1 MPTLPIS
8 AHALIGNSRGAALV
22 DRVGCIDWA
31 CLPRFDSP
39 SCFTALLGDE
49 RHGRWS
55 IAPAGGV
62 RRSTQRYRD
71 GTLVVETEF
80 VCEDGRLRVVDA
92 MPDADGRSEI
102 VRIVQGL
109 EGSVPMRA
117 VCNPRFGYGLH
128 AATWSRLD
136 DGWLGIG
143 EQGRVAHYAP
153 VGMQAQGDSLT
164 AEFRIDAGAEAAF
177 GMSWLAE
184 SQHPERI
191 DPQHELRRCEAQW
204 RAWAQRCRYR
214 GPHRAMVQR
223 SLITLKALIH
233 QPTGAIIAAPTASLP
248 EAIGGERNWDY
259 RYCWLR
265 DATFTLYALLGNGY
279 EDEAR
284 AWRDWLVNSV
294 DDHPDDIRVLYA
306 VDGAVCTTERIADWL
321 PGYRDSRPVRFGN
334 GAAGQFQLDVRGEVM
349 DLLHT
354 AHENGLDLVQD
365 VWATQC
371 ELLDDLER
379 RWHLPDSGIWEI
391 RGEPRH
397 FVHSKA
403 MAWVAFDRAIRTA
416 QGFGLTAPMERWVAC
431 REAIRADIYRHGF
444 DRRRGCFVQRYG
456 SDELDAS
463 LLLLPLLGFIRPDHP
478 DALRTLDAVQA
489 ELKVDGLLRR
499 YHPDPAFDGLQ
510 GTEGAF
516 LPCSFWLV
524 DGLALGG
531 RQHEAEAL
539 FERLLGHAN
548 EVGLLPEE
556 VDPVTGEALGNFPQ
570 SLTHVGL
577 VNSARILAD
586 LAHWGDP
593 PDEAA
598 RPEHRAWLQ
607 ANGRRLGNTESR
619 DGRFR

>member
-22 DRVGCIDWA
+22 DRAGCIDWA

-55 IAPAGGV
+55 IAPAGGL
-62 RRSTQRYRD
+62 RRSTHRYRD
-71 GTLVVETEF
+71 DTLVLETEF
-80 VCEDGRLRVVDA
+80 DCEDGRVRLVDA
-92 MPDADGRSEI
+92 MPGADGRNEI

-109 EGSVPMRA
+109 QGSVPMRA
-117 VCNPRFGYGLH
+117 ACNPRFGYGRH
-128 AATWSRLD
+128 APHWSRLD
-136 DGWLGIG
+136 DGWLGSG
-143 EQGRVAHYAP
+143 DADRVAHYAP
-153 VGMQAQGDSLT
+153 FAVALDGDTLG
-164 AEFRIDAGAEAAF
+164 ADFRIDAGGEAAF
-177 GMSWLAE
+177 GLSWFAE
-184 SQHPERI
+184 DARPQRI
-191 DPQHELRRCEAQW
+191 DPQHELRHCEAYW
-204 RAWAQRCRYR
+204 RAWAARCEYR
-214 GPHRAMVQR
+214 GPHRAMVLR
-223 SLITLKALIH
+223 SLITLKALIY
-233 QPTGAIIAAPTASLP
+233 QPSGAIIAAPTASLP

-279 EDEAR
+279 ADEAR
-284 AWRDWLVNSV
+284 AWRDWLVKSV

-306 VDGAVCTTERIADWL
+306 VDGAACTPERIADWL

-334 GAAGQFQLDVRGEVM
+334 GAAGQFQLDVRGELM
-349 DLLHT
+349 DVLHT

-371 ELLDDLER
+371 ALLDDLER
-379 RWHLPDSGIWEI
+379 RWREPDHGIWEI

-416 QGFGLTAPMERWVAC
+416 DRFGLVAPRERWVEC
-431 REAIRADIYRHGF
+431 RDAIRADIYRHGF
-444 DRRRGCFVQRYG
+444 DSGRGCFVQRYG
-456 SDELDAS
+456 SDALDAS

-478 DALRTLDAVQA
+478 HALRTLDAVQA

-499 YHPDPAFDGLQ
+499 YHPRPAFDGLH
-510 GTEGAF
+510 GSEGAF

-524 DGLALGG
+524 DGLALAG
-531 RQHEAEAL
+531 RQAEAEAL

-548 EVGLLPEE
+548 DVGLLPEE
-556 VDPVTGEALGNFPQ
+556 VDPVSGEALGNFPQ

-577 VNSARILAD
+577 VNSARMLAD
-586 LAHWGDP
+586 LAQWGAP
-593 PDEAA
+593 PDEPAW
-598 RPEHRAWLQ
+598 PEHRAWRQ
-607 ANGRRLGNTESR
+607 PDGRGRDGEAR
-619 DGRFR
+619 DGRAR